1 MGYKLIAMDM
11 DGTLLNRDT
20 KVSEGNAKAL
30 EDAMAAGNHVVLA
43 SGRMYVSVK
52 PFFEAMG
59 LNAPVITYQGARVMG
74 TRGEELYRKCVPM
87 ELAGEILAYAREKN
101 FYIQMYWD
109 ERLFY
114 EERTNHTDYYEAK
127 SGIKGTA
134 LGRGAFDHL
143 EEEPFKILCMDSAD
157 RISEARREL
166 AGRYAGKLQVATSE
180 PEYLEITHHEAH
192 KGAALAFLAESM
204 GVPQSDVIAVG
215 DGRND
220 ISMIRWAGLG
230 VAMENASASV
240 KEAADVVAPANDED
254 GVAYIIRKYML
265 EQ

>member
-30 EDAMAAGNHVVLA
+30 EDAMAAGHHVVLA
-43 SGRMYVSVK
+43 SGRMYASVK

-134 LGRGAFDHL
+134 LGRGAFNHL
-143 EEEPFKILCMDSAD
+143 AEEPFKILCMDTAV
-157 RISEARREL
+157 RISEA
-166 AGRYAGKLQVATSE
+166 Q
-180 PEYLEITHHEAH
+180 
-192 KGAALAFLAESM
+192 KGAWLNAMPGSCRWPLPNPNTWRLLTTRPTRVRLLPFLQKPW
-204 GVPQSDVIAVG
+204 VFPK
-215 DGRND
+215 
-220 ISMIRWAGLG
+220 
-230 VAMENASASV
+230 AM
-240 KEAADVVAPANDED
+240 
-254 GVAYIIRKYML
+254 
-265 EQ
+265 